1 MKDAGFLQNRERGM
15 PMVRG
20 RVPAFPEAA
29 SKGCCGDGGLADLI
43 AGFLLGDPARCAVAG
58 AAARKGIVSLSCML
72 AGHAWADWQDG
83 GGAPPARSGGSAG
96 LEEDGGGSADGLCER
111 LLQAMVA
118 GAKAGGRVSRE
129 ERRFIHRRLRELDL
143 ECEAQALI
151 AAELEAP
158 LDARRIARL
167 ARSTEEAASIYAAS
181 LLAAGRGGGEGN
193 VYLADLAGM
202 LQLDAVLI
210 THLQRRVASAGSFA
224 LRE

>member
-1 MKDAGFLQNRERGM
+1 M

-29 SKGCCGDGGLADLI
+29 SEGCCGDGGLADLI
-43 AGFLLGDPARCAVAG
+43 AGFLLGDPARCSVAG

-83 GGAPPARSGGSAG
+83 GGAPSGGSAG
-96 LEEDGGGSADGLCER
+96 VEDGGGSAEGLCER

-118 GAKAGGRVSRE
+118 AAKAGGRVSRE

-167 ARSTEEAASIYAAS
+167 ARSAEEAASIYAAS

-202 LQLDAVLI
+202 LPLDAALI
-210 THLQRRVASAGSFA
+210 AHLQRRVASAGSFA